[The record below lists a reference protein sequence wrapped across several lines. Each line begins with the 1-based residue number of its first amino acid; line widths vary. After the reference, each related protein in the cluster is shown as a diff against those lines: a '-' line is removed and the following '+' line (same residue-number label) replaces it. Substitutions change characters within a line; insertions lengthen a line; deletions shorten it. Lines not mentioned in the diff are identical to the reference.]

1 VSAAAELGTK
11 CIRIIL
17 ERARERVI
25 YGVNKACACRMFAAF
40 GPRRQIYSRISIIK
54 EAARRVIVLPQ
65 LVEPLEL
72 GALSWSINNNKKWAG
87 NRGEGE
93 KRISSLSQY
102 SKKSFAG
109 EKKFERIMKEWPGK
123 FKTVYAAKNMN
134 GKLWLNTQRKCKCTD
149 PLFILP

>member
-1 VSAAAELGTK
+1 
-11 CIRIIL
+11 
-17 ERARERVI
+17 
-25 YGVNKACACRMFAAF
+25 MFAAF

-87 NRGEGE
+87 NRGESE

-102 SKKSFAG
+102 S
-109 EKKFERIMKEWPGK
+109 
-123 FKTVYAAKNMN
+123 
-134 GKLWLNTQRKCKCTD
+134 
-149 PLFILP
+149 